1 MFSMSMKISK
11 KRMRNLWINLET
23 LDIVQRLACIHPAKS
38 YDRSYEQGVWSYTS
52 IPDNGPY
59 YEIKYLNININYSQY
74 KYTDMY
80 SRYMSVELFH
90 KTFTKITKNNIDIM
104 IALYD

>member
-23 LDIVQRLACIHPAKS
+23 LDIVQRLACIHPSKY
-38 YDRSYEQGVWSYTS
+38 YDRSYEQGIWSLPES
-52 IPDNGPY
+52 GSY
-59 YEIKYLNININYSQY
+59 YEIKYLSINTNYHLY
-74 KYTDMY
+74 MYTDMY
-80 SRYMSVELFH
+80 SKYMSVELFH